1 MLEFAMRIVLA
12 CVLVSGCGGDDGMEM
27 AADAS
32 TSADPSTGL
41 SSDDSSTAIDG
52 SSSSGEPLPEV
63 DYETDI
69 QPLFNANC
77 TCHLQGASGM
87 MTAPFMTLNPGMSH
101 AQLVGVA
108 AEQTDLDRVTPNDLE
123 ASYLWHKLQGTHMDV
138 GGTGTRMPAT
148 GPLPDEELELVRA
161 WILQGALP

>member
-1 MLEFAMRIVLA
+1 MRIVLA

-27 AADAS
+27 TADA
-32 TSADPSTGL
+32 TTTADPSTGPSGAE
-41 SSDDSSTAIDG
+41 SSSSTAADD

-69 QPLFNANC
+69 QPLFNTNC

-101 AQLVGVA
+101 AQLVGVP

-138 GGTGTRMPAT
+138 GGTGTRMPPTAT
-148 GPLPDEELELVRA
+148 LDDDQLLLVRA

>member
-1 MLEFAMRIVLA
+1 
-12 CVLVSGCGGDDGMEM
+12 MEM
-27 AADAS
+27 TADAS
-32 TSADPSTGL
+32 TSADPSTGV
-41 SSDDSSTAIDG
+41 SSDDSTTAVDS

-69 QPLFNANC
+69 QPLFNTNC

-101 AQLVGVA
+101 AQLVGVP
-108 AEQTDLDRVTPNDLE
+108 AEQTDLDRVAPNDLE

-148 GPLPDEELELVRA
+148 GPLEDDALELVRA